1 MEKQSFNLS
10 KVEGIPSPRGRFQ
23 LKKLTFPSP
32 TAFFGRRGSDCR
44 RGTSRTS
51 TGEVRVGV
59 KQKVAFTLAEVLITL
74 GVIGVVAAITMPTI
88 INNIRAYQYQSRF
101 KKVYSNIQQ
110 AFMLMK
116 ADMGIEHLGSYYAN
130 ANVDEFYTRFPSY
143 FHVLKTFPY
152 NHKGFTA
159 TNYTNDYTFYS
170 ENGDWTCS
178 PFPSSNKLYIL
189 QDGSSFFPLINSEQA
204 YITVDLN
211 GPYKKPNRMGYDI
224 FMFQIN
230 SSKDKIEPLKSTI
243 YSNEDFEKLY
253 VDAKTL
259 SNPCSKNLN
268 HSTNGCGCA
277 WYALNDVNPDDS
289 SKKYWKSLK
298 W

>member
-1 MEKQSFNLS
+1 M
-10 KVEGIPSPRGRFQ
+10 I
-23 LKKLTFPSP
+23 KK
-32 TAFFGRRGSDCR
+32 
-44 RGTSRTS
+44 
-51 TGEVRVGV
+51 
-59 KQKVAFTLAEVLITL
+59 KAFTMTEVLITL
-74 GVIGVVAAITMPTI
+74 GIVGVVAAITLPTI

-116 ADMGIEHLGSYYAN
+116 ADMGIENLGSYYAS
-130 ANVDEFYTRFPSY
+130 ANKDEFYTRFPSY
-143 FHVLKTFPY
+143 FHVLKTFPNNY
-152 NHKGFTA
+152 KGFTA
-159 TNYTNDYTFYS
+159 TNYTNDYTLYS
-170 ENGDWTCS
+170 ENNNWTCS

-189 QDGSSFFPLINSEQA
+189 QDGSSFFLLINSKTP

-230 SSKDKIEPLKSTI
+230 SSNDKIEPLKAKI
-243 YSNEDFEKLY
+243 YSNEDFEKLS

-259 SNPCSKNLN
+259 SYPCSKNLN
-268 HSTNGCGCA
+268 HSKNGCGCA